1 MFGIFNL
8 MSRKNLRKLDAE
20 LSKVKY
26 DDLIAALNQLSHD
39 IIDER
44 PADKNIEELR
54 VIYAIIQCC
63 LELQKIYEEDK

>member
-8 MSRKNLRKLDAE
+8 MSKKNLRKLDAE

-54 VIYAIIQCC
+54 VIYAITQCC

>member
-54 VIYAIIQCC
+54 VIYAITQCC
-63 LELQKIYEEDK
+63 LELQKVYKEDK

>member
-20 LSKVKY
+20 LSKVQY

-54 VIYAIIQCC
+54 VIYAITQCC

>member
-20 LSKVKY
+20 LSKMKY

-54 VIYAIIQCC
+54 VIYAITQCC

>member
-8 MSRKNLRKLDAE
+8 MSRKNLRKLDTE

-54 VIYAIIQCC
+54 VIYAITQCC

>member
-26 DDLIAALNQLSHD
+26 DYLIAALNQLSHD

-54 VIYAIIQCC
+54 VIYAITQCC

>member
-44 PADKNIEELR
+44 PAYKNIEELR
-54 VIYAIIQCC
+54 VIYAITQCC

>member
-54 VIYAIIQCC
+54 AVYAITQCC
-63 LELQKIYEEDK
+63 LELKKIYKEDE

>member
-54 VIYAIIQCC
+54 VIYSITQCC

>member
-54 VIYAIIQCC
+54 VIYAITQCC
-63 LELQKIYEEDK
+63 LELQKVYEEDK